1 MNCLLFGDNLK
12 WRRGLIQQVMHAGPL
27 LCPQCQNPMR
37 VFAVTP
43 RTGD

>member
-12 WRRGLIQQVMHAGPL
+12 WLRDLIQQVMPADPL

-37 VFAVTP
+37 VFVVTLF
-43 RTGD
+43 TGD